1 MRWFLSGRA
10 PDASRVLLIESGPR
24 ELAER
29 VLPKLRDAF
38 GADTAIDLLTCLPTD
53 PAQLSPDQG
62 TGEGADKAVSEGT
75 GESAPESIPESIRV
89 WRVSKYADDAS
100 RWGLLREIR
109 GRRHGVA
116 VILCAGDGIMG
127 PWRTA
132 ALVLLPA
139 KFLLVNENADYFW
152 IDLAHGDHLIRFWL
166 QRAGLLDESAANT
179 IVQYLALPLT
189 FTYLCLYA
197 AGVHL
202 IRLCRMALGLGGR

>member
-1 MRWFLSGRA
+1 MRWFLTGRA

-38 GADTAIDLLTCLPTD
+38 GANTAIDLLTCLPTD

-62 TGEGADKAVSEGT
+62 VYEGAC
-75 GESAPESIPESIRV
+75 ESAPESVPESIKV
-89 WRVSKYADDAS
+89 WRVSKYADDAA

-166 QRAGLLDESAANT
+166 QRAGLLDESVANT

-197 AGVHL
+197 AGVHFV
-202 IRLCRMALGLGGR
+202 RLCRMALGLGGR

>member
-1 MRWFLSGRA
+1 MRWFLSGRT

-29 VLPKLRDAF
+29 VLPKLRAAF

-53 PAQLSPDQG
+53 PAQLHLDQG
-62 TGEGADKAVSEGT
+62 VYEGA
-75 GESAPESIPESIRV
+75 GESAPESIPESIKV
-89 WRVSKYADDAS
+89 WRVPKYADDAS

>member
-29 VLPKLRDAF
+29 VLPKLRASF

-62 TGEGADKAVSEGT
+62 AD
-75 GESAPESIPESIRV
+75 ESIPESIKV

-202 IRLCRMALGLGGR
+202 IRLCRMALGLGGH

>member
-10 PDASRVLLIESGPR
+10 PDANRVLLIESGPR
-24 ELAER
+24 ELAEC
-29 VLPKLRDAF
+29 VLPKLRAAF

-53 PAQLSPDQG
+53 PAQLNPDQG
-62 TGEGADKAVSEGT
+62 AGEGAR
-75 GESAPESIPESIRV
+75 ESAGQSVPESIKV

-139 KFLLVNENADYFW
+139 KFLLVNENADYVW
-152 IDLAHGDHLIRFWL
+152 IDRAHGDHLIRFWL

-197 AGVHL
+197 AGVHFV
-202 IRLCRMALGLGGR
+202 RLCRMALRLGGR